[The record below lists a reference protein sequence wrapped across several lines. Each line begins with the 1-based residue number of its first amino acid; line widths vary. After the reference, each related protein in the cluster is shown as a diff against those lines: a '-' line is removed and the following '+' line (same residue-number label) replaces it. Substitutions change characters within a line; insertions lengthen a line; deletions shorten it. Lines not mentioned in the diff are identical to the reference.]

1 MWQSHLES
9 HFFAFPECVSSA
21 SSPSGS
27 QSGGITDNFI
37 ATAFDTFDKKCI
49 FVQFCLEVINDIDN
63 AKIPLGIVIFPTDAI
78 LHQCTAV

>member
-1 MWQSHLES
+1 MLHFRLES
-9 HFFAFPECVSSA
+9 HFFAFQECVSSA
-21 SSPSGS
+21 SSQYGS

-37 ATAFDTFDKKCI
+37 ATTFDTFDKKCI

-63 AKIPLGIVIFPTDAI
+63 AKIPLGIVILPTDAI